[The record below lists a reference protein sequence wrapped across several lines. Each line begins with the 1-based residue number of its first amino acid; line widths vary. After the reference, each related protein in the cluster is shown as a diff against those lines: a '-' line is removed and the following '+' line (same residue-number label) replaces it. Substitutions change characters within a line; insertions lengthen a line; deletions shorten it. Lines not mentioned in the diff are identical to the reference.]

1 MFTHPETE
9 ERIFSEV
16 ETLMNV
22 LRSIVNQNYQQALG
36 YLENRKNIL
45 AAQYF
50 KSENISQKIKSTPKR
65 LSKEK
70 LFNN

>member
-45 AAQYF
+45 ADQIF
-50 KSENISQKIKSTPKR
+50 KSDNATKINKST
-65 LSKEK
+65 
-70 LFNN
+70 

>member
-45 AAQYF
+45 ADQIF
-50 KSENISQKIKSTPKR
+50 KSDNTTQINKST
-65 LSKEK
+65 
-70 LFNN
+70 

>member
-22 LRSIVNQNYQQALG
+22 LRSIVNQNCQQALG
-36 YLENRKNIL
+36 YLENRKNINL
-45 AAQYF
+45 KDKTCINEEA
-50 KSENISQKIKSTPKR
+50 SVKILNK
-65 LSKEK
+65 
-70 LFNN
+70 